1 MKRKFIER
9 YPITGKN
16 QENLIEGCKRGEPAA
31 QLQVYKL
38 YYKSVYNICLQIVSD
53 PSRAEDIMQESFLIA
68 FENIGSYFG
77 NVSFSSWI
85 TNHIKFAIEK

>member
-85 TNHIKFAIEK
+85 TYHIKFAIE